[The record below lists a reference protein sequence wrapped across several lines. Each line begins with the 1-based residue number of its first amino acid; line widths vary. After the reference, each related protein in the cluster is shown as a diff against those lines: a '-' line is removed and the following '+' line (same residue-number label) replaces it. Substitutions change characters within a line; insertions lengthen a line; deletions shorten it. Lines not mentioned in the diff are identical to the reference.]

1 MNYETHVDTVTV
13 QIDCDDS
20 FMQQMLLKE
29 LLGYINTFGLYT
41 GSKDVNENKATDIIK
56 VEYAL
61 YANNSTLLTINTS
74 SFRTIINGRYVIK
87 YYVSVKF
94 AGLKSYNEDADRQS
108 NDILTL
114 LCAYL
119 NSNQIV
125 FKFAEL
131 DVAIDANIPFE
142 HMVAVCTKKSPK
154 TNYWDFY
161 EQQVYENQTTYLE
174 KIEKSKLNKA
184 ILRSY
189 VYDKSLKE
197 GLPYN
202 ITRFE
207 IKLQSAFFNKYG
219 FDINPIQNVLNRYH
233 VMYFE
238 DLGLKN
244 SKIDAYNNYQKPQKR
259 EIQRL
264 GFEEYRLHP
273 NIEYIESFIDYL
285 LNIYFHP
292 DFGIVYI
299 PQASTI

>member
-1 MNYETHVDTVTV
+1 MEYETHIDTVTV

-20 FMQQMLLKE
+20 VMQQMLLKE

-61 YANNSTLLTINTS
+61 YANNSTLLTINTG
-74 SFRTIINGRYVIK
+74 SFRTIINARYVIK
-87 YYVSVKF
+87 YYVSVKL
-94 AGLKSYNEDADRQS
+94 AGLKSYNEDSDRQS
-108 NDILTL
+108 NDILML

-142 HMVAVCTKKSPK
+142 HMVAVCTKKTPK
-154 TNYWDFY
+154 TNYWEFG
-161 EQQVYENQTTYLE
+161 EQKVYENQTTYIE

-202 ITRFE
+202 MTRFE

-219 FDINPIQNVLNRYH
+219 FDINPIQNALNRYH

-238 DLGLKN
+238 DIGLKN
-244 SKIDAYNNYQKPQKR
+244 SKIDAYNHYQKPQKR

-264 GFEEYRLHP
+264 GFEEYRLYP
-273 NIEYIESFIDYL
+273 NVDYIASFIDYL
-285 LNIYFHP
+285 LNIYFYP
-292 DFGIVYI
+292 DFGILYI
-299 PQASTI
+299 PQI

>member
-1 MNYETHVDTVTV
+1 MEYETHIDTVTV
-13 QIDCDDS
+13 QIDCDNS
-20 FMQQMLLKE
+20 VMQQMLLKE

-61 YANNSTLLTINTS
+61 YANNSTLLTINTG
-74 SFRTIINGRYVIK
+74 SFRTIINARYVIK
-87 YYVSVKF
+87 YYVSVKL
-94 AGLKSYNEDADRQS
+94 AGLKSYNEDSDRQS
-108 NDILTL
+108 NDILML

-142 HMVAVCTKKSPK
+142 HMVAVCTKKTPK
-154 TNYWDFY
+154 TNYWEFG
-161 EQQVYENQTTYLE
+161 EQKVYENQTTYIE

-202 ITRFE
+202 MTRFE

-219 FDINPIQNVLNRYH
+219 FDINPIQNALNRYH

-244 SKIDAYNNYQKPQKR
+244 SKIDAYNHYQKPQKR

-264 GFEEYRLHP
+264 GFEEYRLYP
-273 NIEYIESFIDYL
+273 NVDYIASFIDYL
-285 LNIYFHP
+285 LNIYFYP
-292 DFGIVYI
+292 DFGILYI
-299 PQASTI
+299 PQM

>member
-1 MNYETHVDTVTV
+1 MEYETHIDTVTV

-20 FMQQMLLKE
+20 VMQQMLLKE

-61 YANNSTLLTINTS
+61 YANNSTLLTINTG
-74 SFRTIINGRYVIK
+74 SFRTIINARYVIK
-87 YYVSVKF
+87 YYVSVKL
-94 AGLKSYNEDADRQS
+94 AGLKSYNEDSDRQS
-108 NDILTL
+108 NDILML

-142 HMVAVCTKKSPK
+142 HMVAVCTKKTPK
-154 TNYWDFY
+154 TNYWEFG
-161 EQQVYENQTTYLE
+161 EQKVYENQTTYIE

-202 ITRFE
+202 MTRFE

-219 FDINPIQNVLNRYH
+219 FDINPIQNALNRYH

-244 SKIDAYNNYQKPQKR
+244 SKIDAYNHYQKPQKR

-264 GFEEYRLHP
+264 GFEEYRLYP
-273 NIEYIESFIDYL
+273 NVDYIASFIDYL
-285 LNIYFHP
+285 LNIYFYP
-292 DFGIVYI
+292 DFGILYI
-299 PQASTI
+299 PQM